1 MKYLVLIISLL
12 ILFTSCKKEPGF
24 GGNASVKGVVWVK
37 SYNGTFT
44 YLYGEF
50 PGADVDVYLMAEGKI
65 APLDRVKT
73 NYNGQ
78 FEFPFL
84 YKGKYEVYTYSKD
97 SSLNA
102 IIGASKTILKSFEI
116 TENKQSFNL
125 DTLVILD

>member
-1 MKYLVLIISLL
+1 MKYIILMFSMLFLL
-12 ILFTSCKKEPGF
+12 TACKKEPGF

-50 PGADVDVYLMAEGKI
+50 PGADADVYLKAENQI
-65 APLDRVKT
+65 APLDRIKT

-102 IIGASKTILKSFEI
+102 IPGASKTILKAFEI
-116 TENKQSFNL
+116 TQNREIVDL
-125 DTLVILD
+125 DTLIILD